1 MNDDPNPAGLHRLI
15 TEQMADALI
24 YADRNGIIRVWNS
37 AAEAL
42 FGFPAAAAIGQSLD
56 LIIPE
61 RLRAAHWTGFDRALA
76 NGATRLG
83 RRAMLTRAQNQAGET
98 IYVEMSFAV
107 VADPATGVLGS
118 VAVARDGT
126 ARRELEL
133 ARRAAS

>member
-1 MNDDPNPAGLHRLI
+1 MDDLKPADLHRLV

-24 YADRNGIIRVWNS
+24 YADRDGIIRVWNS

-42 FGFPAAAAIGQSLD
+42 FGFSAAEAIGQSLD

-61 RLRAAHWTGFDRALA
+61 RLRAAHWAGFERAMA
-76 NGATRLG
+76 SGATRLG
-83 RRAMLTRAQNQAGET
+83 HRALLTRAQNPAGEK

-107 VADPATGVLGS
+107 VADPVAGVLGS
-118 VAVARDGT
+118 VAVARDGS
-126 ARRELEL
+126 ARRELEV